1 MVKKRVIFISFTLLF
16 LFCTFVCVPAA
27 NGTRNISVTY
37 RNIVIKVNNVIKQT
51 AQEPFIYNDYT
62 YVPLRFVSE
71 ALGADVQW
79 DDKTSTISITAASP
93 ADSNA
98 VKAID
103 QVKFFTAGAYDVY
116 RAVEVLYI
124 NNILYYHVAISM
136 DTGQKNDVYYNT
148 SDTRLY
154 TYKDGKLGNYQ

>member
-1 MVKKRVIFISFTLLF
+1 MKKRRAVFVSLLVLLLLGTSVLVF
-16 LFCTFVCVPAA
+16 AA
-27 NGTRNISVTY
+27 NTTKSISVTY
-37 RNIVIKVNNVIKQT
+37 RNIVIRVNNVIKQT
-51 AQEPFIYNDYT
+51 EQEPFIYNSYT

-136 DTGQKNDVYYNT
+136 DTGQKDDVYYNT